1 MQKLTKFL
9 YSQCTVADL
18 VLDIISQFGK
28 SPVITFRHEYRVVAK
43 SGITTFFFD
52 YFAFYHSFKEILL
65 SVQYQRNSG
74 AELCFTVF
82 LSVQFVK
89 KFMLA
94 EMAATASKDSLQGLL
109 DNSREV
115 GNQLSAQVKN
125 LLRDTTKMGNSIRQ
139 YQSMLNVNMTEQ
151 EKLNALLSQKKNE
164 LNERERTIN
173 ELQDM
178 IKAQNDKV
186 QNLLSN
192 VKDALLGFST
202 DELTVREKDG
212 KVYVAMSDKLL
223 FQSGSA
229 RLDKRGEEA
238 LGKLAEVLNKQTDI
252 DVFIEGHTDNKPI
265 NTVQFKDNWDLS
277 VIRATSV
284 VRILIKNYNVNP
296 LQIQPSGRG
305 EYMPIDDNETIEGRS
320 KNRRT
325 EIIMAPKLDK
335 LFQMLQSSEESK

>member
-1 MQKLTKFL
+1 MKKITLFTFLT
-9 YSQCTVADL
+9 
-18 VLDIISQFGK
+18 
-28 SPVITFRHEYRVVAK
+28 
-43 SGITTFFFD
+43 
-52 YFAFYHSFKEILL
+52 ILL
-65 SVQYQRNSG
+65 CTSCV
-74 AELCFTVF
+74 TK
-82 LSVQFVK
+82 K

-94 EMAATASKDSLQGLL
+94 ELAATASKDSLQGLL
-109 DNSREV
+109 TDCRNT
-115 GNQLSAQVKN
+115 GNQMSVQIKN
-125 LLRDTTKMGNSIRQ
+125 LMRDTTKMGNSIRQ

-151 EKLNALLSQKKNE
+151 EKLNALLNQKKNE

-173 ELQDM
+173 ELQQM
-178 IKAQNDKV
+178 INAQNEKV
-186 QNLLSN
+186 RKLLSS
-192 VKDALLGFST
+192 VKDALLGFSS

-305 EYMPIDDNETIEGRS
+305 AYMPVDDNETAEGRS

-335 LFQMLQSSEESK
+335 LFQMLQSTEE

>member
-1 MQKLTKFL
+1 MKKITLFTFLT
-9 YSQCTVADL
+9 
-18 VLDIISQFGK
+18 
-28 SPVITFRHEYRVVAK
+28 
-43 SGITTFFFD
+43 
-52 YFAFYHSFKEILL
+52 ILL
-65 SVQYQRNSG
+65 CTSCV
-74 AELCFTVF
+74 TK
-82 LSVQFVK
+82 K

-94 EMAATASKDSLQGLL
+94 ELAATASKDSLQGLL
-109 DNSREV
+109 TDCRNT
-115 GNQLSAQVKN
+115 GNQMSVQIKN
-125 LLRDTTKMGNSIRQ
+125 LMRDTTKMGNSIRQ

-151 EKLNALLSQKKNE
+151 EKLNALLNQKKNE

-173 ELQDM
+173 ELQQM
-178 IKAQNDKV
+178 INAQNEKV
-186 QNLLSN
+186 RKLLSS
-192 VKDALLGFST
+192 VKDALLGFSS

-265 NTVQFKDNWDLS
+265 NTVQSKDNWDLS

-305 EYMPIDDNETIEGRS
+305 EYMPVDDNETAEGRS

-335 LFQMLQSSEESK
+335 LFQMLQSTEE

>member
-1 MQKLTKFL
+1 MKKITLFTFLT
-9 YSQCTVADL
+9 
-18 VLDIISQFGK
+18 
-28 SPVITFRHEYRVVAK
+28 
-43 SGITTFFFD
+43 
-52 YFAFYHSFKEILL
+52 ILL
-65 SVQYQRNSG
+65 CTSCV
-74 AELCFTVF
+74 TK
-82 LSVQFVK
+82 K

-94 EMAATASKDSLQGLL
+94 ELAATASKDSLQGLL
-109 DNSREV
+109 TDCRNT
-115 GNQLSAQVKN
+115 GNQMSVQIKN
-125 LLRDTTKMGNSIRQ
+125 LMRDTTKMGNSFRQ

-151 EKLNALLSQKKNE
+151 EKLNALLNQKKNE
-164 LNERERTIN
+164 LNERECTIN
-173 ELQDM
+173 ELQQM
-178 IKAQNDKV
+178 INAQNEKV
-186 QNLLSN
+186 RKLLSS
-192 VKDALLGFST
+192 VKDALLGFSS

-305 EYMPIDDNETIEGRS
+305 EYMPVDDNETAEGRS

-335 LFQMLQSSEESK
+335 LFQMLQSTEE

>member
-1 MQKLTKFL
+1 MKKITLFTFLT
-9 YSQCTVADL
+9 
-18 VLDIISQFGK
+18 
-28 SPVITFRHEYRVVAK
+28 
-43 SGITTFFFD
+43 
-52 YFAFYHSFKEILL
+52 ILL
-65 SVQYQRNSG
+65 CTSCV
-74 AELCFTVF
+74 TK
-82 LSVQFVK
+82 K

-94 EMAATASKDSLQGLL
+94 ELAATASKDSLQGLL
-109 DNSREV
+109 TDCRNT
-115 GNQLSAQVKN
+115 GNQMSVQIKN
-125 LLRDTTKMGNSIRQ
+125 LMRDTTKMGNSIRQ

-151 EKLNALLSQKKNE
+151 EKLNALLNQKKNE
-164 LNERERTIN
+164 LNERECTIN
-173 ELQDM
+173 ELQQM
-178 IKAQNDKV
+178 INAQNEKV
-186 QNLLSN
+186 RKLLSS
-192 VKDALLGFST
+192 VKDALLGFSS

-252 DVFIEGHTDNKPI
+252 DVFIEGHTDNNPI
-265 NTVQFKDNWDLS
+265 NTVQFMDNWDLS

-305 EYMPIDDNETIEGRS
+305 EYMPVDDNETAEGRS

-335 LFQMLQSSEESK
+335 LFQMLQSTEE

>member
-1 MQKLTKFL
+1 MKKITLFTFLT
-9 YSQCTVADL
+9 
-18 VLDIISQFGK
+18 
-28 SPVITFRHEYRVVAK
+28 
-43 SGITTFFFD
+43 
-52 YFAFYHSFKEILL
+52 ILL
-65 SVQYQRNSG
+65 CTSCV
-74 AELCFTVF
+74 TK
-82 LSVQFVK
+82 K

-94 EMAATASKDSLQGLL
+94 ELAATASKDSLQGLL
-109 DNSREV
+109 TDCRNI
-115 GNQLSAQVKN
+115 NAQMSAQIKN

-151 EKLNALLSQKKNE
+151 EKLNALLNQKKNE
-164 LNERERTIN
+164 LNERECTIN
-173 ELQDM
+173 ELRQM
-178 IKAQNDKV
+178 INAQNEKV
-186 QNLLSN
+186 RKLLSS
-192 VKDALLGFST
+192 VKDALLGFSS

-305 EYMPIDDNETIEGRS
+305 EYMPVDDNETAEGRS

-335 LFQMLQSSEESK
+335 LFQMLQSTEE

>member
-1 MQKLTKFL
+1 MKKITLFTFLT
-9 YSQCTVADL
+9 
-18 VLDIISQFGK
+18 
-28 SPVITFRHEYRVVAK
+28 
-43 SGITTFFFD
+43 
-52 YFAFYHSFKEILL
+52 ILL
-65 SVQYQRNSG
+65 CTSCV
-74 AELCFTVF
+74 TK
-82 LSVQFVK
+82 K

-94 EMAATASKDSLQGLL
+94 ELAATASKDSLQGLL
-109 DNSREV
+109 TDCRNT
-115 GNQLSAQVKN
+115 GNQMSVQIKN
-125 LLRDTTKMGNSIRQ
+125 LMRDTTKMGNSIRQ

-151 EKLNALLSQKKNE
+151 EKLNALLNQKKNE

-173 ELQDM
+173 ELQQM
-178 IKAQNDKV
+178 INAQNEKV
-186 QNLLSN
+186 RKLLSS
-192 VKDALLGFST
+192 VKDALLGFSS

-277 VIRATSV
+277 VIRAPSV

-305 EYMPIDDNETIEGRS
+305 EYMPVDDNETAEGRS

-335 LFQMLQSSEESK
+335 LFQMLQSTEE

>member
-1 MQKLTKFL
+1 MKKITLFTFLT
-9 YSQCTVADL
+9 
-18 VLDIISQFGK
+18 
-28 SPVITFRHEYRVVAK
+28 
-43 SGITTFFFD
+43 
-52 YFAFYHSFKEILL
+52 ILL
-65 SVQYQRNSG
+65 CTSCV
-74 AELCFTVF
+74 TK
-82 LSVQFVK
+82 K

-94 EMAATASKDSLQGLL
+94 ELAATASKDSLQGLL
-109 DNSREV
+109 TDCRNT
-115 GNQLSAQVKN
+115 GNQMSVQIKN
-125 LLRDTTKMGNSIRQ
+125 PMRDTTKMGNSIRQ

-151 EKLNALLSQKKNE
+151 EKLNALLNQKKNE
-164 LNERERTIN
+164 LNERECTIN
-173 ELQDM
+173 ELQQM
-178 IKAQNDKV
+178 INAQNEKV
-186 QNLLSN
+186 RKLLSS
-192 VKDALLGFST
+192 VKDALLGFSS

-305 EYMPIDDNETIEGRS
+305 EYMPVDDNETAEGRS

-335 LFQMLQSSEESK
+335 LFQMLQSTEE

>member
-1 MQKLTKFL
+1 MMTE
-9 YSQCTVADL
+9 AA
-18 VLDIISQFGK
+18 
-28 SPVITFRHEYRVVAK
+28 R
-43 SGITTFFFD
+43 
-52 YFAFYHSFKEILL
+52 
-65 SVQYQRNSG
+65 
-74 AELCFTVF
+74 
-82 LSVQFVK
+82 
-89 KFMLA
+89 
-94 EMAATASKDSLQGLL
+94 MASIDSLQSLL
-109 DNSREV
+109 TDCRNT
-115 GNQLSAQVKN
+115 GDQMSAQIKK
-125 LLRDTTKMGNSIRQ
+125 LLRDTTQMGNSIRQ
-139 YQSMLNVNMTEQ
+139 YQSMLSTNMTEQ

-164 LNERERTIN
+164 LSERERTIN

-178 IKAQNDKV
+178 INAQNEKV
-186 QNLLSN
+186 KQLLSS

-202 DELTVREKDG
+202 EELTVREKDG

-229 RLDKRGEEA
+229 RLDKRGEEALGKLAEVLNKRGEEA

-284 VRILIKNYNVNP
+284 VRILIKNYGVNP

-305 EYMPIDDNETIEGRS
+305 EYMPVDDNETAEGRS

-335 LFQMLQSSEESK
+335 LFQMLQTSEEVK

>member
-1 MQKLTKFL
+1 MKKITLFTFLT
-9 YSQCTVADL
+9 
-18 VLDIISQFGK
+18 
-28 SPVITFRHEYRVVAK
+28 
-43 SGITTFFFD
+43 
-52 YFAFYHSFKEILL
+52 ILL
-65 SVQYQRNSG
+65 CTSCV
-74 AELCFTVF
+74 TK
-82 LSVQFVK
+82 K

-94 EMAATASKDSLQGLL
+94 ELAATASKDSLQGLL
-109 DNSREV
+109 TDCRNT
-115 GNQLSAQVKN
+115 GNQMSVQIKN
-125 LLRDTTKMGNSIRQ
+125 LMRDTTNMGNSIRQ

-151 EKLNALLSQKKNE
+151 EKLNALLNQKKNE
-164 LNERERTIN
+164 LNERECTIN
-173 ELQDM
+173 ELQQM
-178 IKAQNDKV
+178 INAQNEKV
-186 QNLLSN
+186 RKLLSS
-192 VKDALLGFST
+192 VKDALLGFSS

-305 EYMPIDDNETIEGRS
+305 EYMPVDDNETAEGRS

-325 EIIMAPKLDK
+325 EVIMAPKLDK
-335 LFQMLQSSEESK
+335 LFQMLQSTEE

>member
-1 MQKLTKFL
+1 MKKIALFTFLTL
-9 YSQCTVADL
+9 LLCTSCVT
-18 VLDIISQFGK
+18 K
-28 SPVITFRHEYRVVAK
+28 
-43 SGITTFFFD
+43 
-52 YFAFYHSFKEILL
+52 
-65 SVQYQRNSG
+65 
-74 AELCFTVF
+74 
-82 LSVQFVK
+82 K
-89 KFMLA
+89 KFMMT
-94 EMAATASKDSLQGLL
+94 EAARIASIDSLQSLL
-109 DNSREV
+109 TDRRNT
-115 GNQLSAQVKN
+115 GDQLSAQIKK
-125 LLRDTTKMGNSIRQ
+125 LLRDTTQMGNSIRQ
-139 YQSMLNVNMTEQ
+139 YQSMLSTNMTEQ

-164 LNERERTIN
+164 LSERERTIN

-178 IKAQNDKV
+178 INAQNEKV
-186 QNLLSN
+186 KQLLNS

-284 VRILIKNYNVNP
+284 VRILIKNYGVNP

-305 EYMPIDDNETIEGRS
+305 EYMPVDDNETAEGRS

-335 LFQMLQSSEESK
+335 LFQMLQTSEEVK

>member
-1 MQKLTKFL
+1 
-9 YSQCTVADL
+9 
-18 VLDIISQFGK
+18 
-28 SPVITFRHEYRVVAK
+28 
-43 SGITTFFFD
+43 
-52 YFAFYHSFKEILL
+52 
-65 SVQYQRNSG
+65 
-74 AELCFTVF
+74 
-82 LSVQFVK
+82 
-89 KFMLA
+89 MLA
-94 EMAATASKDSLQGLL
+94 ELAATASKDSLQGLL
-109 DNSREV
+109 ADCRNT
-115 GNQLSAQVKN
+115 GNQMSVQIKN
-125 LLRDTTKMGNSIRQ
+125 LMRDTTKMGNSIRQ

-151 EKLNALLSQKKNE
+151 EKLNALLNQKKNE

-173 ELQDM
+173 ELQQM
-178 IKAQNDKV
+178 INAQNEKV
-186 QNLLSN
+186 RKLLSS
-192 VKDALLGFST
+192 VKDALLGFSS

-305 EYMPIDDNETIEGRS
+305 EYMPVDDNETAEGRS

-335 LFQMLQSSEESK
+335 LFQMLQSTEE

>member
-1 MQKLTKFL
+1 MKKITLFTFLT
-9 YSQCTVADL
+9 
-18 VLDIISQFGK
+18 
-28 SPVITFRHEYRVVAK
+28 
-43 SGITTFFFD
+43 
-52 YFAFYHSFKEILL
+52 ILL
-65 SVQYQRNSG
+65 CTSCV
-74 AELCFTVF
+74 T
-82 LSVQFVK
+82 K
-89 KFMLA
+89 KMFMLA
-94 EMAATASKDSLQGLL
+94 ELAATASKDSLQGLL
-109 DNSREV
+109 TDCRNT
-115 GNQLSAQVKN
+115 GNQMSVQIKN
-125 LLRDTTKMGNSIRQ
+125 LMRDTTKMGNSIRQ

-151 EKLNALLSQKKNE
+151 EKLNALLNQKKNE
-164 LNERERTIN
+164 LNERECTIN
-173 ELQDM
+173 ELQQM
-178 IKAQNDKV
+178 INAQNEKV
-186 QNLLSN
+186 RKLLSS
-192 VKDALLGFST
+192 VKDALLGFSS

-305 EYMPIDDNETIEGRS
+305 EYMPVDDNETAEGRS

-335 LFQMLQSSEESK
+335 LFQMLQSTEE

>member
-1 MQKLTKFL
+1 MKKITLFTFLT
-9 YSQCTVADL
+9 
-18 VLDIISQFGK
+18 
-28 SPVITFRHEYRVVAK
+28 
-43 SGITTFFFD
+43 
-52 YFAFYHSFKEILL
+52 ILL
-65 SVQYQRNSG
+65 CTSCV
-74 AELCFTVF
+74 TK
-82 LSVQFVK
+82 K

-94 EMAATASKDSLQGLL
+94 ELAATASKDSLQGLL
-109 DNSREV
+109 TDCRNT
-115 GNQLSAQVKN
+115 GNQMSVQIKN
-125 LLRDTTKMGNSIRQ
+125 LMRDTTKMGNSIRQ

-151 EKLNALLSQKKNE
+151 EKLNALLNQKKNE

-173 ELQDM
+173 ELQQM
-178 IKAQNDKV
+178 INAQNEKV
-186 QNLLSN
+186 RKLLSS
-192 VKDALLGFST
+192 VKDALLGFSS

-305 EYMPIDDNETIEGRS
+305 EYMPVDDNETAEGRS

-325 EIIMAPKLDK
+325 EINMAPKLDK
-335 LFQMLQSSEESK
+335 LFQMLQSTEE

>member
-1 MQKLTKFL
+1 MKKITLFTFLT
-9 YSQCTVADL
+9 
-18 VLDIISQFGK
+18 
-28 SPVITFRHEYRVVAK
+28 
-43 SGITTFFFD
+43 
-52 YFAFYHSFKEILL
+52 ILL
-65 SVQYQRNSG
+65 CTSCV
-74 AELCFTVF
+74 TK
-82 LSVQFVK
+82 K

-94 EMAATASKDSLQGLL
+94 ELAATASKDSLQGLL
-109 DNSREV
+109 TDCRNT
-115 GNQLSAQVKN
+115 GNQMSVQIKN
-125 LLRDTTKMGNSIRQ
+125 LMRDTTKMGNSIRQ

-151 EKLNALLSQKKNE
+151 EKLNALLNQKKNE
-164 LNERERTIN
+164 LNERECTIN
-173 ELQDM
+173 ELQQM
-178 IKAQNDKV
+178 INAQNEKV
-186 QNLLSN
+186 RKLLSS
-192 VKDALLGFST
+192 VKDALLGFSS

-252 DVFIEGHTDNKPI
+252 DVSIEGHTDNKPI

-305 EYMPIDDNETIEGRS
+305 EYMPVDDNETAEGRS

-335 LFQMLQSSEESK
+335 LFQMLQSTEE

>member
-1 MQKLTKFL
+1 MKKITLFTFLT
-9 YSQCTVADL
+9 
-18 VLDIISQFGK
+18 
-28 SPVITFRHEYRVVAK
+28 
-43 SGITTFFFD
+43 
-52 YFAFYHSFKEILL
+52 ILL
-65 SVQYQRNSG
+65 CTSCV
-74 AELCFTVF
+74 TK
-82 LSVQFVK
+82 K

-94 EMAATASKDSLQGLL
+94 ELAATASKDSLQGLL
-109 DNSREV
+109 TDCRNT
-115 GNQLSAQVKN
+115 GNQMSVQIKKLM
-125 LLRDTTKMGNSIRQ
+125 RDTTKMGNSIRQ

-151 EKLNALLSQKKNE
+151 EKLNAPLNQKKNE

-173 ELQDM
+173 ELQQM
-178 IKAQNDKV
+178 INAQNEKV
-186 QNLLSN
+186 RKLLSS
-192 VKDALLGFST
+192 VKDALLGFSS

-305 EYMPIDDNETIEGRS
+305 EYMPVDDNETAEGRS

-335 LFQMLQSSEESK
+335 LFQMLQSTEE

>member
-1 MQKLTKFL
+1 MKKITLFTFLT
-9 YSQCTVADL
+9 
-18 VLDIISQFGK
+18 
-28 SPVITFRHEYRVVAK
+28 
-43 SGITTFFFD
+43 
-52 YFAFYHSFKEILL
+52 ILL
-65 SVQYQRNSG
+65 CTSCV
-74 AELCFTVF
+74 TK
-82 LSVQFVK
+82 K

-94 EMAATASKDSLQGLL
+94 ELAATASKDSLQGLL
-109 DNSREV
+109 TDCRNT
-115 GNQLSAQVKN
+115 GNQMSVQIKN
-125 LLRDTTKMGNSIRQ
+125 LMRDTTKMGNSIRQ

-151 EKLNALLSQKKNE
+151 EKLNALLNQKKNE
-164 LNERERTIN
+164 LNERECTIN
-173 ELQDM
+173 ELQQM
-178 IKAQNDKV
+178 INAQNEKV
-186 QNLLSN
+186 RKLLSS
-192 VKDALLGFST
+192 VKDALLGFSS

-265 NTVQFKDNWDLS
+265 NTVQFNDNWDLS

-305 EYMPIDDNETIEGRS
+305 EYMPVDDNETAEGRS

-335 LFQMLQSSEESK
+335 LFQMLQSTEE

>member
-1 MQKLTKFL
+1 MKKITLFTFLT
-9 YSQCTVADL
+9 
-18 VLDIISQFGK
+18 
-28 SPVITFRHEYRVVAK
+28 
-43 SGITTFFFD
+43 
-52 YFAFYHSFKEILL
+52 ILL
-65 SVQYQRNSG
+65 CTSCV
-74 AELCFTVF
+74 TK
-82 LSVQFVK
+82 K

-94 EMAATASKDSLQGLL
+94 ELAATASKDSLQGLL
-109 DNSREV
+109 TDCRNT
-115 GNQLSAQVKN
+115 GNQMSVQIKN
-125 LLRDTTKMGNSIRQ
+125 LMRDTTKMGNSIRQ

-151 EKLNALLSQKKNE
+151 EKLNALLNQKKNE

-173 ELQDM
+173 ELQQM
-178 IKAQNDKV
+178 INAQNEKV
-186 QNLLSN
+186 RKLLSS
-192 VKDALLGFST
+192 VKDALLGFSS

-305 EYMPIDDNETIEGRS
+305 EYMPVDDNETAEGRS

-325 EIIMAPKLDK
+325 EIMMAPKLDK
-335 LFQMLQSSEESK
+335 LFQMLQSTEE

>member
-1 MQKLTKFL
+1 MKKITLFTFLT
-9 YSQCTVADL
+9 
-18 VLDIISQFGK
+18 
-28 SPVITFRHEYRVVAK
+28 
-43 SGITTFFFD
+43 
-52 YFAFYHSFKEILL
+52 ILL
-65 SVQYQRNSG
+65 CTSCV
-74 AELCFTVF
+74 TK
-82 LSVQFVK
+82 K

-94 EMAATASKDSLQGLL
+94 ELAATASKDSLQGLL
-109 DNSREV
+109 TDCRNT
-115 GNQLSAQVKN
+115 GNQMSVQIKN
-125 LLRDTTKMGNSIRQ
+125 LMRDTTKMGNSIRQ

-151 EKLNALLSQKKNE
+151 EKLNALLNQKKNE
-164 LNERERTIN
+164 LNERECTIN
-173 ELQDM
+173 ELQQM
-178 IKAQNDKV
+178 INAQNEKV
-186 QNLLSN
+186 RKLLSS
-192 VKDALLGFST
+192 VKDALLGFSS

-212 KVYVAMSDKLL
+212 KVYVAMSDTLL

-305 EYMPIDDNETIEGRS
+305 EYMPVDDNETAEGRS

-335 LFQMLQSSEESK
+335 LFQMLQSTEE

>member
-1 MQKLTKFL
+1 MKKITLFTFLT
-9 YSQCTVADL
+9 
-18 VLDIISQFGK
+18 
-28 SPVITFRHEYRVVAK
+28 
-43 SGITTFFFD
+43 
-52 YFAFYHSFKEILL
+52 ILL
-65 SVQYQRNSG
+65 CTSCV
-74 AELCFTVF
+74 TK
-82 LSVQFVK
+82 K

-94 EMAATASKDSLQGLL
+94 ELAATASKDSLQGLL
-109 DNSREV
+109 TDCRNT
-115 GNQLSAQVKN
+115 GNQMSVQIKN
-125 LLRDTTKMGNSIRQ
+125 LMRDTTKMGNSIRQ

-151 EKLNALLSQKKNE
+151 EKLNALLNQKKNE

-173 ELQDM
+173 ELQQM
-178 IKAQNDKV
+178 INAQNEKV
-186 QNLLSN
+186 RKLLSS
-192 VKDALLGFST
+192 VKDALLGFSS

-238 LGKLAEVLNKQTDI
+238 LGKLAEVVNKQTDI

-305 EYMPIDDNETIEGRS
+305 EYMPVDDNETAEGRS

-335 LFQMLQSSEESK
+335 LFQMLQSTEE

>member
-1 MQKLTKFL
+1 MKKITLFTFLT
-9 YSQCTVADL
+9 
-18 VLDIISQFGK
+18 
-28 SPVITFRHEYRVVAK
+28 
-43 SGITTFFFD
+43 
-52 YFAFYHSFKEILL
+52 ILL
-65 SVQYQRNSG
+65 CTSCV
-74 AELCFTVF
+74 TK
-82 LSVQFVK
+82 K

-94 EMAATASKDSLQGLL
+94 ELAATASKDSLQGLL
-109 DNSREV
+109 TDCRNT
-115 GNQLSAQVKN
+115 GNQMSVQIKN
-125 LLRDTTKMGNSIRQ
+125 LMRDTTKMGNSIRQ

-151 EKLNALLSQKKNE
+151 EKLNALLNQKKNE

-173 ELQDM
+173 ELQQM
-178 IKAQNDKV
+178 INAQNEKV
-186 QNLLSN
+186 RKLLSS
-192 VKDALLGFST
+192 VKDALLGFSS

-296 LQIQPSGRG
+296 WQIQPSGRG
-305 EYMPIDDNETIEGRS
+305 EYMPVDDNETAEGRS

-335 LFQMLQSSEESK
+335 LFQMLQSTEE

>member
-1 MQKLTKFL
+1 MKKITLFTFLT
-9 YSQCTVADL
+9 
-18 VLDIISQFGK
+18 
-28 SPVITFRHEYRVVAK
+28 
-43 SGITTFFFD
+43 
-52 YFAFYHSFKEILL
+52 ILL
-65 SVQYQRNSG
+65 CTSCV
-74 AELCFTVF
+74 TK
-82 LSVQFVK
+82 K

-94 EMAATASKDSLQGLL
+94 ELAATASKDSLQGLL
-109 DNSREV
+109 TDCRNT
-115 GNQLSAQVKN
+115 GNQMSVQIKN
-125 LLRDTTKMGNSIRQ
+125 LMRDTTKMGNSIRQ

-151 EKLNALLSQKKNE
+151 EKLNALLNQKKNE
-164 LNERERTIN
+164 LNERECTIN
-173 ELQDM
+173 ELQQM
-178 IKAQNDKV
+178 INAQNEKV
-186 QNLLSN
+186 RKLLSS
-192 VKDALLGFST
+192 VKDALLGFSS

-305 EYMPIDDNETIEGRS
+305 EYMPVDDNETAEGRS

-325 EIIMAPKLDK
+325 EIIMAPKLAK
-335 LFQMLQSSEESK
+335 LFQMLQSTEE

>member
-1 MQKLTKFL
+1 MKKITLFTFLT
-9 YSQCTVADL
+9 
-18 VLDIISQFGK
+18 
-28 SPVITFRHEYRVVAK
+28 
-43 SGITTFFFD
+43 
-52 YFAFYHSFKEILL
+52 ILL
-65 SVQYQRNSG
+65 CTSCV
-74 AELCFTVF
+74 TK
-82 LSVQFVK
+82 K

-94 EMAATASKDSLQGLL
+94 ELAATASKDSLQGLL
-109 DNSREV
+109 TDCRNT
-115 GNQLSAQVKN
+115 GNQMSVQIKN
-125 LLRDTTKMGNSIRQ
+125 LMRDTTKMGNSIRQ

-151 EKLNALLSQKKNE
+151 EKLNALLNQKKNE
-164 LNERERTIN
+164 LNERECTIN
-173 ELQDM
+173 ELQQM
-178 IKAQNDKV
+178 INAQNEKV
-186 QNLLSN
+186 RKLLSS
-192 VKDALLGFST
+192 VKDALLGFSS

-305 EYMPIDDNETIEGRS
+305 EYMPIDDNETAEGRS

-335 LFQMLQSSEESK
+335 LFQMLQSTEE

>member
-1 MQKLTKFL
+1 MKKITLFTFLT
-9 YSQCTVADL
+9 
-18 VLDIISQFGK
+18 
-28 SPVITFRHEYRVVAK
+28 
-43 SGITTFFFD
+43 
-52 YFAFYHSFKEILL
+52 ILL
-65 SVQYQRNSG
+65 CTSCV
-74 AELCFTVF
+74 TK
-82 LSVQFVK
+82 K

-94 EMAATASKDSLQGLL
+94 ELAATASKDSLQGLL
-109 DNSREV
+109 TDCRNT
-115 GNQLSAQVKN
+115 GNQMSVQIKN
-125 LLRDTTKMGNSIRQ
+125 LMRDTTKMGNSIRQ

-151 EKLNALLSQKKNE
+151 EKLNALLNQKKNE

-173 ELQDM
+173 ELQQM
-178 IKAQNDKV
+178 INAQNEKV
-186 QNLLSN
+186 RKLLSS
-192 VKDALLGFST
+192 VKDALLGFSS

-238 LGKLAEVLNKQTDI
+238 IGKLAEVLNKQTDI

-305 EYMPIDDNETIEGRS
+305 EYMPVDDNETAEGRS

-335 LFQMLQSSEESK
+335 LFQMLQSTEE

>member
-1 MQKLTKFL
+1 MKKITLFTFLT
-9 YSQCTVADL
+9 
-18 VLDIISQFGK
+18 
-28 SPVITFRHEYRVVAK
+28 
-43 SGITTFFFD
+43 
-52 YFAFYHSFKEILL
+52 ILL
-65 SVQYQRNSG
+65 CTSCV
-74 AELCFTVF
+74 TK
-82 LSVQFVK
+82 K

-94 EMAATASKDSLQGLL
+94 ELAATASKDSLQGLL
-109 DNSREV
+109 TDCRNT
-115 GNQLSAQVKN
+115 GNQMSVQIKN
-125 LLRDTTKMGNSIRQ
+125 LMRDTTKMGNSIRQ

-151 EKLNALLSQKKNE
+151 EKLNALLNQKKNE

-173 ELQDM
+173 ELQQM
-178 IKAQNDKV
+178 INAQNEKV
-186 QNLLSN
+186 RKLLSG
-192 VKDALLGFST
+192 VKDALLGFSS

-305 EYMPIDDNETIEGRS
+305 EYMPVDDNETAEGRS

-335 LFQMLQSSEESK
+335 LFQMLQSTEE